1 MTFSIR
7 LPSLSASLSS
17 HGPLNNKFRLKF
29 NFSGRVCVRESINSS
44 SSGEVCL
51 RGYSTHKFRG
61 VCLRDHSINQFQ
73 GSLSGIFSTSIS
85 AGKFAY
91 GNTQIIKHRVRVCLS
106 PGKYP
111 TENCLTVFK
120 FRIRLFRKAVL
131 PSSSSGFRLF
141 RKAVLPSSSSGFRL
155 FRKAALPSSSS
166 GFRLFRKA
174 ILPSSSSGKLSY
186 RRQVRIQSVPKSC
199 VLNFR
204 VLSVPGSCSTIFKFL
219 ITSVPEYRLIA
230 VKFQI

>member
-7 LPSLSASLSS
+7 LPSLSAFLSS
-17 HGPLNNKFRLKF
+17 HGPLNNKFSIFRVEF
-29 NFSGRVCVRESINSS
+29 VSGNQSNRQVPGKSVFGVTQLT
-44 SSGEVCL
+44 SSGE
-51 RGYSTHKFRG
+51 

-141 RKAVLPSSSSGFRL
+141 RKT
-155 FRKAALPSSSS
+155 ALPSSSS